1 MRARFAFVAL
11 SVLSAAAGAQSQG
24 GDLMIVHGHADES
37 SPPGYLGIVFTAPL
51 QRTVTANGV
60 MIRHLAYPVVESV
73 EPGSPAAHAGISAGD
88 TIVAYDSADVLN
100 RDIAMSQLLKP
111 GNRVVVRIR
120 RNGVTRDISVRV
132 APRPASFA
140 ETSTQFWTY
149 RRPTVPPVPPAPMAP
164 LAPGAAMPDIRLM
177 LPLESSAIGVA
188 GAEVVR
194 ANADLC
200 AALGASH
207 GILVL
212 DVAEGSPAE
221 TAGLK
226 AGDVIVDAGR
236 TPMTAPIALMQVV
249 EESAT
254 REVPLTIVRRRREQ
268 KLALKW

>member
-1 MRARFAFVAL
+1 MRAHVAL
-11 SVLSAAAGAQSQG
+11 LAMLGLSTAAGAQSQG
-24 GDLMIVHGHADES
+24 GDLMIVHGHSGES
-37 SPPGYLGIVFTAPL
+37 SPTGYLGIVFTAPL
-51 QRTVTANGV
+51 QRTVTPTGV

-120 RNGVTRDISVRV
+120 RNGVTRDIAVRV
-132 APRPASFA
+132 APRPASFV
-140 ETSTQFWTY
+140 ESSTQYWSY
-149 RRPTVPPVPPAPMAP
+149 RPAPPAPAAP
-164 LAPGAAMPDIRLM
+164 LAPMAPGAAMPDIRLM